1 MRLSPQQVHNI
12 QHLVSSQL
20 GADTRLWLFG
30 SRADDG
36 RLGGDVDLLAE
47 PGRPVPLLQTLAC
60 RMKLAE
66 ALDLKVDLLVRQPGE
81 AEQPIHRIARTTG
94 LPLL

>member
-1 MRLSPQQVHNI
+1 MRLNPQQIRSI
-12 QHLVSSQL
+12 QRLVSKQL

-30 SRADDG
+30 SRADDQ

-47 PGRPVPLLQTLAC
+47 PTQPVALMQTLAC
-60 RMKLAE
+60 RVKLAD

-81 AEQPIHRIARTTG
+81 PEQPIHHIARATG